1 MNPTI
6 AFGESQM
13 NPANL
18 PTVQRTIRFPGAI
31 DGELEQLARGRGT
44 PVAVIVKDA
53 VRQYLDRDRQSN
65 LLEGVE
71 ERLVATM
78 TRVLREL
85 RVMRNDQHLTMAFVD
100 TLAQTFLLHTPPL
113 PPDAV
118 EAAAAS
124 ATVRHGKYTRA
135 VVGQLQGSEGL
146 WHELTDAVGNTAG
159 DNET

>member
-1 MNPTI
+1 
-6 AFGESQM
+6 M

-31 DGELEQLARGRGT
+31 DGELEQLARGRCT

-146 WHELTDAVGNTAG
+146 WHELADAVGNTAG
-159 DNET
+159 DNEA